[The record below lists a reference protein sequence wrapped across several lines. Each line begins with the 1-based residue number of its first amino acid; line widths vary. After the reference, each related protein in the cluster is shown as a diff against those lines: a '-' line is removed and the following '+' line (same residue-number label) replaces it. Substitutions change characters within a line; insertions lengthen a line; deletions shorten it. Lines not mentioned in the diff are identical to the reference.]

1 MSKLLVAGCGSIGMR
16 HIRNLIS
23 LGVDVAVCDVD
34 SRRLEETT
42 HNYELTGY
50 TKLAAALEQKW
61 DGVVIASPSIF
72 HYSQTMECLNKGLPV
87 FVEKPM
93 ATSVAEAR
101 MIEDFTIKRKS
112 ILLNGFNM
120 RFHPLIIRVKTMLN
134 EGLIGR
140 VFAIRAMAGYYL
152 PDWHP
157 ERDYRQGY
165 SARADLG
172 GGALSDGIH
181 ELDYIR
187 YFFGDVQQV
196 YCVGGKHSDLDID
209 TEDMAELV
217 MKYSNGM
224 YAEVH
229 LNYLNRT
236 RLREFVI
243 VGEDGII
250 KWDSTEQSVKLFE
263 AKDGCWK
270 VYGVEFEFQINDTY
284 VLEMK
289 HFLRCIY
296 GEEES
301 INGASDGRASVE
313 IISCAKES
321 MQTGQP
327 VLTSNCAEA
336 GTPDGTVL
344 GEANVFGRRKAQ

>member
-1 MSKLLVAGCGSIGMR
+1 MSKLLVVGCGSIGMR
-16 HIRNLIS
+16 HIRNLLK
-23 LGVDVAVCDVD
+23 LGVGVAACDVD
-34 SRRLEETT
+34 LRRLEETT
-42 HNYELTGY
+42 LSYGLVGY
-50 TKLAAALEQKW
+50 ANLEAALEEKW

-72 HYSQTMECLNKGLPV
+72 HYSQTMECLNRGFSV

-93 ATSVAEAR
+93 ATSVSEAR
-101 MIEDFTIKRKS
+101 MVEDLSIKRKS

-120 RFHPLIIRVKTMLN
+120 RFHPSIIQVKQMLDK
-134 EGLIGR
+134 GLIGR
-140 VFAIRAMAGYYL
+140 VFAIRVMAGYYL

-157 ERDYRQGY
+157 ERDYRQEY

-172 GGALSDGIH
+172 GGALWDGIH

-187 YFFGDVQQV
+187 YFFGEVEQV
-196 YCVGGKHSDLDID
+196 YCVGGKQSDLEID

-217 MKYSNGM
+217 MRCFNGA

-243 VGEDGII
+243 VGENGII
-250 KWDSTEQSVKLFE
+250 KWDSNEQSVKLFE
-263 AKDGCWK
+263 TEDRCWK
-270 VYGVEFEFQINDTY
+270 VYNVEFEFQINDTY

-289 HFLRCIY
+289 HFLRCIC

-321 MQTGQP
+321 MRTGKP
-327 VLTSNCAEA
+327 ALISNCANVGA
-336 GTPDGTVL
+336 SNGTVP
-344 GEANVFGRRKAQ
+344 G